1 MIIISKKIVHL
12 EASTSSGKVFKV
24 NSFFVEQDIGQ
35 ENVTNG
41 AIVTVSFAMTGV
53 DKKSKLTH
61 TIYYSTA
68 RTGSDWG
75 KIKLKSTSV
84 SGEEKINVRVPNS
97 GYYYFKIVS
106 KNGKK
111 AAEKLMEEPAY
122 VSGDRYVSGVK
133 YLTDT
138 TRQPL
143 VQGITGIYVD
153 DVAEI
158 SWSGVDNGS
167 YVVGFY
173 NSDTMEEISKNYT
186 KENTFSTE
194 IPKEIKN
201 VAYYVAN
208 VNDNGNNGDFML
220 YDLPDRNSPNAMVRF
235 PMKSIVNNEEVS
247 IDVLFAGECRVN
259 ISVNDSMEIDNSEAS
274 GTYTLILP
282 EGNVKILV
290 SVTDTAGNIRNY
302 TKELDVDTIK
312 PQLNLDKVI
321 DGAVTT
327 DDNIEITGECSEDVT
342 LILNGQSKKAKKGNF
357 SFIQRLSIG
366 ENDIKLQA
374 VDSAGN
380 KSSVRAVI
388 TRETEH
394 KRSMKATAL
403 VGSTFGII
411 LLAYIVTFSGWIAKK
426 RKN

>member
-1 MIIISKKIVHL
+1 M
-12 EASTSSGKVFKV
+12 
-24 NSFFVEQDIGQ
+24 
-35 ENVTNG
+35 
-41 AIVTVSFAMTGV
+41 
-53 DKKSKLTH
+53 
-61 TIYYSTA
+61 
-68 RTGSDWG
+68 
-75 KIKLKSTSV
+75 
-84 SGEEKINVRVPNS
+84 
-97 GYYYFKIVS
+97 
-106 KNGKK
+106 
-111 AAEKLMEEPAY
+111 
-122 VSGDRYVSGVK
+122 
-133 YLTDT
+133 
-138 TRQPL
+138 
-143 VQGITGIYVD
+143 
-153 DVAEI
+153 
-158 SWSGVDNGS
+158 
-167 YVVGFY
+167 
-173 NSDTMEEISKNYT
+173 
-186 KENTFSTE
+186 
-194 IPKEIKN
+194 
-201 VAYYVAN
+201 
-208 VNDNGNNGDFML
+208 
-220 YDLPDRNSPNAMVRF
+220 
-235 PMKSIVNNEEVS
+235 
-247 IDVLFAGECRVN
+247 
-259 ISVNDSMEIDNSEAS
+259 
-274 GTYTLILP
+274 
-282 EGNVKILV
+282 KILV